1 MKKMLTLALALGL
14 VATHG
19 ALRAEGSIAAGKAK
33 SAPCAA
39 CHGVDGN
46 SANPLWPKLA
56 GQVPE
61 YLVKQLKDFKS
72 GARKDPLMSG
82 QAAGLA
88 TQDMQDLAAYY
99 STQKVALGT
108 AQADKQTIARGERL
122 YRGGNAKFGVSACMS
137 CHGPSGHGIPPK
149 FPRVSAQ
156 HPAYTEKQMLAFKND
171 ERTNDD
177 DIMTRTA
184 FRMSA
189 EEIKAVSQY
198 MSGLH

>member
-19 ALRAEGSIAAGKAK
+19 VLRAEGSIAAGKAK

-39 CHGVDGN
+39 CHGPDGN
-46 SANPLWPKLA
+46 SPNPMWPKLA

-82 QAAGLA
+82 QVAGL
-88 TQDMQDLAAYY
+88 TEQDMKDLAAYY
-99 STQKVALGT
+99 STQPITLGT
-108 AQADKQTIARGERL
+108 AQADKPTIERGERM

-137 CHGPSGHGIPPK
+137 CHGPSGHGIPPR

-156 HPAYTEKQMLAFKND
+156 HAAYTEKQMWAFKNG

-177 DIMTRTA
+177 DMMTRIA

-189 EEIKAVSQY
+189 EDIKAVSQY